1 MRLSFDWLS
10 DYVDLDGVSIQ
21 ELAEKLTMGAFEV
34 EEVRKVGPDIQG
46 PLIVGEIVE
55 INPHPNA
62 DKIRLTKVKV
72 SANDAPL
79 EIVCGASNIVVGQR
93 IPVALPGARVINRHD
108 GTAFEIK
115 ETKIRGVHSSG
126 MLCSPPEIGL
136 NLPESEGILV
146 LNGGA
151 ELGADVKK
159 LLHLYPDHVLHVE
172 PRSNRGDA
180 LCVFGM
186 AREVAALLK
195 RPLKHV
201 DWRLPEES
209 FAQEFEVRV
218 ENADDC
224 PYFTIRLLADLKVGP
239 SPARIARRLEA
250 IGVRTVNNIV
260 DVTNYVLHEL
270 GQPLHGYDL
279 TKLNGDK
286 LEARRAKKGEKLTTI
301 DDKERELTD
310 EVLVIADKD
319 RVVGVA
325 GVMGGKESE
334 ISDVSKNIALEAA
347 CFNHARVRRSSRLL
361 GLSSDSS
368 LRFERGVDLCSVAR
382 ASDRAAHLI
391 LEACGGKLGK
401 LKYAG
406 QDMVKPMTVDLRLSQ
421 VKRLSDIEITPEAT
435 IELLEPLG
443 FAGKTKGQGVVE
455 VLVPSFRQRDVYREI
470 DLIEE
475 VCRLWGYD
483 RIEPAMPRT
492 TMAPS
497 PPDTLPLLARQ
508 TLIASGLNETWTSS
522 LVGKALEEGD
532 KKAVSVLNPLSPEH
546 KVMRQSLVPGLV
558 DAVAYNH
565 NHGQHEAWVFEIG
578 RVYERQSNS
587 DDKNTGTY
595 EEMRLAGAIS
605 GSNILSQ
612 WQENTQLG
620 DGKSNYAGKRESV
633 VDFYSAKG
641 AVENLLSK
649 LAVDTTKIKYVANTK
664 NSALM
669 RSQFHPGRSCV
680 IEHEGEEIG
689 CLGEIHPAL
698 IEEKSLRSPAYLFEL
713 SLDKLRR
720 IGVPT
725 KFSEIY
731 TTPYVVRDLTVDADK
746 TTPQAKLYDL
756 IVKAGEHLIKVEL
769 VSQFELDAQKRS
781 LSYRLTFQHPTET
794 LRAETVDATLKM
806 MRQCLSENAGATFR
820 Q

>member
-10 DYVDLDGVSIQ
+10 DYVDLDGVSVQ

-34 EEVRKVGPDIQG
+34 EEVRKVGPDIEG
-46 PLIVGEIVE
+46 PLVVGEIVE

-72 SANDAPL
+72 AQDQAPL
-79 EIVCGASNIVVGQR
+79 EIVCGAGNIVVGQR

-108 GTAFEIK
+108 GTEFLIK

-136 NLPESEGILV
+136 DLPESEGILI

-151 ELGADVKK
+151 ELGMDVKK
-159 LLHLYPDHVLHVE
+159 LLHLYPDYVLHVE

-186 AREVAALLK
+186 AREVAAILK

-201 DWRLPEES
+201 DWRLPPEE
-209 FAQEFEVRV
+209 FAEEFEVRV

-224 PYFTIRLLADLKVGP
+224 PYFTIRLLSGLKVGP

-250 IGVRTVNNIV
+250 IGVRTINNIV

-270 GQPLHGYDL
+270 GQPLHAYDL
-279 TKLNGDK
+279 TKLNGNM
-286 LEARRAKKGEKLTTI
+286 LEARRAKKGEKLLTI

-310 EVLVIADKD
+310 EVLVISDKQ
-319 RVVGVA
+319 RVAGVA

-334 ISDVSKNIALEAA
+334 IGDASSNIALEAA

-368 LRFERGVDLCSVAR
+368 LRFERGVDLCSVER

-406 QDMVKPMTVDLRLSQ
+406 DDIVKPMTVDLRLSQ
-421 VKRLSDIEITPEAT
+421 VKRLTEIDITPEAT

-443 FAGKTKGQGVVE
+443 FAGKVKGHGVVE

-483 RIEPAMPRT
+483 RIEPSMPRT
-492 TMAPS
+492 TMAPE
-497 PPDTLPLLARQ
+497 PPDTLLELARQ
-508 TLIASGLNETWTSS
+508 TLVAGGLNETWTSS
-522 LVGKALEEGD
+522 LVARALEEDD

-546 KVMRQSLVPGLV
+546 RVMRQSLVPGLV

-565 NHGQHEAWVFEIG
+565 NRGQHDAWIFEIG
-578 RVYERQSNS
+578 RIYERQSAS
-587 DDKNTGTY
+587 DHKNTGTQ
-595 EEMRLAGAIS
+595 EEMCIAGAIS
-605 GSNILSQ
+605 GANLLSQ
-612 WQENTQLG
+612 WQE
-620 DGKSNYAGKRESV
+620 KVSSI
-633 VDFYSAKG
+633 DFYSAKG
-641 AVENLLSK
+641 MVENLLCKLGIDASK
-649 LAVDTTKIKYVANTK
+649 VKFVASTNTT
-664 NSALM
+664 SALL
-669 RSQFHPGRSCV
+669 RSQFHPGRSCS
-680 IEHEGEEIG
+680 IEYDGTELG
-689 CLGEIHPAL
+689 CLGEVHPAL
-698 IEEKSLRSPAYLFEL
+698 IEEKSMRSAAYMFEL

-720 IGVPT
+720 IVTPT
-725 KFSEIY
+725 KFREIY
-731 TTPYVVRDLTVDADK
+731 ATPYVVRDLTVDADK
-746 TTPQAKLYDL
+746 ATPQSKLYDL
-756 IVKAGEHLIKVEL
+756 IVQAGQNLIKVEL
-769 VSQFELDAQKRS
+769 VSQFELDAEKRS
-781 LSYRLTFQHPTET
+781 LSYRLTFQHPEET
-794 LRAETVDATLKM
+794 LRAEIVDAALKDI
-806 MRQCLSENAGATFR
+806 RQSLSTGAGATFR

>member
-10 DYVDLDGVSIQ
+10 DYVDLDGVSVQ

-34 EEVRKVGPDIQG
+34 EEVRKVGPDIEG
-46 PLIVGEIVE
+46 PLVVGEIVE

-72 SANDAPL
+72 DKDQAPL

-108 GTAFEIK
+108 GTEFLIK
-115 ETKIRGVHSSG
+115 ETKIRGVHSCG
-126 MLCSPPEIGL
+126 MLCSPPEMGL
-136 NLPESEGILV
+136 NLAENEGILV

-151 ELGADVKK
+151 ELGYDVKK

-180 LCVFGM
+180 MSVFGM

-201 DWRLPEES
+201 DWSLPAEQFNEEFTVS
-209 FAQEFEVRV
+209 V
-218 ENADDC
+218 ERADDC
-224 PYFTIRLLADLKVGP
+224 PYFTIRLLSGLKIGP

-270 GQPLHGYDL
+270 GQPLHAYDL
-279 TKLNGDK
+279 GKVKGNSLSV
-286 LEARRAKKGEKLTTI
+286 RRAKEGEKLQTI
-301 DDKERELTD
+301 DDKQRELTD
-310 EVLVIADKD
+310 EVLVIADKE

-325 GVMGGKESE
+325 GVMGGKDSE
-334 ISDVSKNIALEAA
+334 ISDNSANIALEAA

-401 LKYAG
+401 LQSAG
-406 QDMVKPMTVDLRLSQ
+406 DDIVKAVTVDLRLSQ
-421 VKRLSDIEITPEAT
+421 VKRFSEIEISPEAT

-443 FAGKTKGQGVVE
+443 FAGKVKGQGIVE
-455 VLVPSFRQRDVYREI
+455 VLIPSFRQRDVYREI

-483 RIEPAMPRT
+483 RIEPSMPRT
-492 TMAPS
+492 TMAPT
-497 PPDTLPLLARQ
+497 PPDQLGEFVRQ
-508 TLIASGLNETWTSS
+508 TLVAGGLCETWTSS

-532 KKAVSVLNPLSPEH
+532 KSAVAVLNPLSPEH
-546 KVMRQSLVPGLV
+546 RVLRQSLIPGLV
-558 DAVAYNH
+558 EAIAYNH
-565 NHGQHEAWVFEIG
+565 NRGQQDAWIFEIG
-578 RVYERQSNS
+578 RVYQHKSQSGN
-587 DDKNTGTY
+587 KNTGTR
-595 EEMRLAGAIS
+595 EEMRIAAAIS
-605 GSNILSQ
+605 GANLLSQ
-612 WQENTQLG
+612 WQE
-620 DGKSNYAGKRESV
+620 KSSI
-633 VDFYSAKG
+633 DFYTAKG
-641 AVENLLSK
+641 MVENLLSK
-649 LAVDTTKIKYVANTK
+649 LGINTNKIEFVSAVDSKA
-664 NSALM
+664 ALM
-669 RSQFHPGRSCV
+669 RSQFHPGRSCL
-680 IEHEGEEIG
+680 IQYEGKELG
-689 CLGEIHPAL
+689 CLGEIHPLL
-698 IEEKSLRSPAYLFEL
+698 IEQKSLRSAAYLFEL
-713 SLDKLRR
+713 SLDQLRQ
-720 IGVPT
+720 IVSPV

-746 TTPQAKLYDL
+746 AIPQAKLYDL
-756 IVKAGEHLIKVEL
+756 IAQSAEFLIKVEL
-769 VSQFELDAQKRS
+769 VSQFDLDAQKRS

-794 LRAETVDATLKM
+794 LRAESVDAELKTI
-806 MRQCLSENAGATFR
+806 RQRLSEGAEASFR

>member
-10 DYVDLDGVSIQ
+10 DYVDLGGVSTQ

-34 EEVRKVGPDIQG
+34 EEVRKVGPDIEG
-46 PLIVGEIVE
+46 PLVVGEIVE

-72 SANDAPL
+72 AQDQAPL
-79 EIVCGASNIVVGQR
+79 EIVCGAGNIVVGQR

-108 GTAFEIK
+108 GTEFLIK

-136 NLPESEGILV
+136 NLPESEGILI

-151 ELGADVKK
+151 ELGMDVKK
-159 LLHLYPDHVLHVE
+159 LLHLYPDYVLHVE

-186 AREVAALLK
+186 AREVAAILK

-201 DWRLPEES
+201 DWRLPAEE
-209 FAQEFEVRV
+209 FAEEIEVRV

-224 PYFTIRLLADLKVGP
+224 PYFTIRLLSGLKVGP

-250 IGVRTVNNIV
+250 IGVRTINNIV

-270 GQPLHGYDL
+270 GQPLHAYDL
-279 TKLNGDK
+279 TKLNGNM
-286 LEARRAKKGEKLTTI
+286 LEARRAKKGEKLLTI
-301 DDKERELTD
+301 DDKERELND
-310 EVLVIADKD
+310 EVLVIADKQ
-319 RVVGVA
+319 RVAGVA
-325 GVMGGKESE
+325 GVMGGKDSE
-334 ISDVSKNIALEAA
+334 IGDASSNIALEAA

-368 LRFERGVDLCSVAR
+368 LRFERGVDLCSVER

-401 LKYAG
+401 LKCAG
-406 QDMVKPMTVDLRLSQ
+406 DDIVKPMTVDLRLAQ
-421 VKRLSDIEITPEAT
+421 VKRLTEIDITSEAT

-443 FAGKTKGQGVVE
+443 FAGKVKGHGVVE

-483 RIEPAMPRT
+483 RIAPSMPRT
-492 TMAPS
+492 TVAPES
-497 PPDTLPLLARQ
+497 PDTLLELARQ
-508 TLIASGLNETWTSS
+508 TLVASGLNETWTSS
-522 LVGKALEEGD
+522 LVAKALEEDD

-546 KVMRQSLVPGLV
+546 RVMRQSLVPGLV

-565 NHGQHEAWVFEIG
+565 NRGQHDAWIFEIG
-578 RVYERQSNS
+578 RIYERQSAS
-587 DDKNTGTY
+587 DHKNTGTN
-595 EEMRLAGAIS
+595 EEMRIAGAVS
-605 GSNILSQ
+605 GANMLSH
-612 WQENTQLG
+612 WQE
-620 DGKSNYAGKRESV
+620 KVSSI
-633 VDFYSAKG
+633 DFYSAKG
-641 AVENLLSK
+641 MVENLLCK
-649 LAVDTTKIKYVANTK
+649 LGIDASKIKFVASTNA
-664 NSALM
+664 SALL
-669 RSQFHPGRSCV
+669 RSQFHPGRSCS
-680 IEHEGEEIG
+680 IEYDGMELG
-689 CLGEIHPAL
+689 CLGEVHPAL
-698 IEEKSLRSPAYLFEL
+698 IEEKSMRSAAFMFEL

-720 IGVPT
+720 IVTPT
-725 KFSEIY
+725 KFREIY

-746 TTPQAKLYDL
+746 ATPQAKLYDL
-756 IVKAGEHLIKVEL
+756 IVQSGQYLIKVEL
-769 VSQFELDAQKRS
+769 VSEFELDAQKRS
-781 LSYRLTFQHPTET
+781 LSYRLTFQHPEET
-794 LRAETVDATLKM
+794 LRAEIVDAALKDI
-806 MRQCLSENAGATFR
+806 RRSLSTDAGASFR